1 MPLPIP
7 RLLIP
12 ALLLASG
19 ASLAENDLNWV
30 DREQMATFPA
40 VQQREIPDW
49 CAGIYYNPHVGM
61 PVEGSDTVITADH
74 STLTQDGLIKLDGD
88 VLIEQPGR
96 RITTDIA
103 ELDQATGKFE
113 LENGMRMES
122 DQATFI
128 AENMSGQTRR
138 KEGSLQGV
146 RYSLFDTSAR
156 GSANYIFLK
165 QNTTTITHGTY
176 TTCAPGSNGWVMQG
190 DRIFLDRDKGWGEA
204 NNVVLKVK
212 SVPIFWLP
220 WMTFPID
227 DRRKS
232 GLLFPTLSVGDSSGL
247 DISQPIYLN
256 LHPQLDATI
265 SPRYIDGRGSG
276 LDSEMRYL
284 SRWGEGS
291 LSYGVLF
298 NDRKFDN
305 ENRQVG
311 RWTHNGDIN
320 RWSLETDFT
329 YVSDDF
335 YFKDLDTGLEISS
348 QTHLPRLGEARYYGR
363 TWQVLGRLQ
372 SWQTIDPTLDDADL
386 PYRRLPQLQLT
397 GDPTLVGPVKG
408 LWLSDITAFGR
419 SDSDDSGKATGLR
432 GHMAPALTMRL
443 QNSWGYVEPRAR
455 LYHTQYRLDSVD
467 ANEEDN
473 PDLTTWGAS
482 LDSGLF
488 FERAGN
494 WFGSSFTQTLEP
506 RLFLNKVAYENQSEL
521 PNFDS
526 GELTFS
532 YNSLFRENRFIGYDR
547 IGDEEKLAVG
557 LTSRFLHDGTGR
569 EQLRLRVAQGF
580 YFEDRKVVTERA
592 VEDPTDD
599 QTPVIGDARWNFAQ
613 DWYLYS
619 EGQWDIEENKR
630 ERSNFQIGYNDRER
644 RVVNVGYHD
653 RPANSIR
660 ESEVSAILPVHRHWR
675 LIGRWMYDLDNQRS
689 LETMAGTEYRN
700 CCWKLRLLSQ
710 RELMDDNGDG
720 NLEADSTIWF
730 QIQMIGLGGFGG
742 QVDSL
747 LERSIPGYRRQYD

>member
-1 MPLPIP
+1 
-7 RLLIP
+7 
-12 ALLLASG
+12 
-19 ASLAENDLNWV
+19 
-30 DREQMATFPA
+30 
-40 VQQREIPDW
+40 
-49 CAGIYYNPHVGM
+49 
-61 PVEGSDTVITADH
+61 
-74 STLTQDGLIKLDGD
+74 
-88 VLIEQPGR
+88 
-96 RITTDIA
+96 
-103 ELDQATGKFE
+103 
-113 LENGMRMES
+113 
-122 DQATFI
+122 
-128 AENMSGQTRR
+128 
-138 KEGSLQGV
+138 
-146 RYSLFDTSAR
+146 
-156 GSANYIFLK
+156 
-165 QNTTTITHGTY
+165 
-176 TTCAPGSNGWVMQG
+176 MQG

-506 RLFLNKVAYENQSEL
+506 RLFLNKVAYEDQSEL

-653 RPANSIR
+653 RPADSIR